1 MEDEKKFL
9 KKKSLK
15 TSTPARSKNR
25 LVARG
30 SLSPHAKKKS
40 KQLLRDIDHSGFKR
54 LFQQE
59 VGINLS
65 ILLSFSDKDTALQ
78 KAVWNFMTRDDV
90 SRVSPSVKTLQL
102 DGDQAAPVR
111 YGLSTIQTLHKKFLA
126 GSDIQCSLSTSTRNI
141 PVNICRPTS
150 LTWDTCLCM
159 RCLNPELKLEKL

>member
-1 MEDEKKFL
+1 M
-9 KKKSLK
+9 
-15 TSTPARSKNR
+15 
-25 LVARG
+25 
-30 SLSPHAKKKS
+30 
-40 KQLLRDIDHSGFKR
+40 LRDIDHSGFKR

-65 ILLSFSDKDTALQ
+65 IPLSFSDKDTAIQ

-102 DGDQAAPVR
+102 HGDQAAPVR
-111 YGLSTIQTLHKKFLA
+111 YELSTIQTLHKKFLA
-126 GSDIQCSLSTSTRNI
+126 GSDIQCSLSTFTRNI
-141 PVNICRPTS
+141 PVNICRPSS